1 MFAKSWES
9 MLPIILVSTWGS
21 LSYTRVE
28 WAVLLILLW
37 RKFKVNFLVGKPSFY
52 QELGNLCWPK

>member
-37 RKFKVNFLVGKPSFY
+37 RTRAGKLVLAKIATTLIAKY
-52 QELGNLCWPK
+52 YM